1 MDEFQEI
8 LQDFLIE
15 SFELIEQLDQDL
27 VELESRPDDL
37 DLLNR
42 IFRVAHTIKGASSF
56 LNFDVLTHLTHHMEN
71 LLNMARHGD
80 LVIDADVM
88 DVILESIDLMKALLV
103 RIRDSG
109 ADAGL
114 EVGQCVE
121 RLDAVA
127 NGTPLSSVTETV
139 TVTASETVVAVEPQT
154 DAEEEAD
161 YSGMSEAEVEAEIE
175 RLIAQR
181 QAEDAAKRAN
191 KANSS
196 APVEEEPDYE
206 GMDDAEVEAE
216 IERLLAKRQAEDA
229 AKRAQKAAETSTAP
243 SVAAPVAAP
252 ITSEP
257 MPQSEPIPAPV
268 PVAPAA
274 PAVQPKVEAKPA
286 TPVAR
291 RAAEPK
297 EEGENRG
304 GGAVEQ
310 TIRVDVKR
318 LDHLMN
324 LIGEL
329 VLGKNRLIKINDDV
343 EERYE
348 GEAFLEEL
356 NQVVSI
362 VSLVTTD
369 LQIAVMKTRMLPIG
383 KVFNKFPRMIRDLSR
398 ELNKKIELEITGEE
412 TELDK
417 SIVEEIGDPLVHII
431 RNSCDH
437 GIETPDV
444 RLSSGKEETGTI
456 HLKAYHEGNHI
467 VIQIIDDG
475 KGLDAEMLKLKSIEK
490 GIITEKEAEGMSEKE
505 AFGLIFRPGFS
516 TAAQVTSVSGRGVG
530 MDVVKTNI
538 EKLNGMIDID
548 SEVGKGTSMKLKI
561 PLTLAIIQALLVG
574 VQEEYY
580 AIPLASVLE
589 TVRISKDE
597 IYTVESRSV
606 MRLRD
611 EVLSLVHIGDI
622 FEVER
627 VFDNSEHA
635 YVVVLGLA
643 ESKIGLIVDSLV
655 GQEEIVIKSLGEYL
669 KGIEGIAGA
678 TIRGDGGVTLIV
690 DVAALMQMAKSV
702 KSTVGQESAEAKGRL
717 GVKNKPSDYKV
728 MIVDD
733 SKTDRTIMRK
743 SLEPM
748 GITLVEATDGIEALN
763 ILKQADHTF
772 DAMLIDIEMP
782 RMDGYSLAAEI
793 KKYNKYKN
801 LPLIAVTSRTGKA
814 DRMRGVESG
823 MVEYIT
829 KPYSSEYL
837 MNVVKRNIKFN
848 EGL

>member
-1 MDEFQEI
+1 MDEFEEI

-80 LVIDADVM
+80 LTIDADVM

-103 RIRDSG
+103 RIRDRGVDS
-109 ADAGL
+109 GL
-114 EVGQCVE
+114 EVTHCVE

-127 NGTPLSSVTETV
+127 NGTPLSAVAEAPAPAPEPEV
-139 TVTASETVVAVEPQT
+139 AASPVQE
-154 DAEEEAD
+154 DEEAD

-175 RLIAQR
+175 RLIAVR
-181 QAEDAAKRAN
+181 QAEDAAKRAH
-191 KANSS
+191 KAPP
-196 APVEEEPDYE
+196 ATPMAEEEEPDYS
-206 GMDDAEVEAE
+206 GMSEEEVEAE
-216 IERLLAKRQAEDA
+216 IERLIAVRQAEDA
-229 AKRAQKAAETSTAP
+229 AKRAQKSVEPEAP
-243 SVAAPVAAP
+243 KAPPAPVAVTPVAAP
-252 ITSEP
+252 KVE
-257 MPQSEPIPAPV
+257 V
-268 PVAPAA
+268 VAPKVA
-274 PAVQPKVEAKPA
+274 PTPRKV
-286 TPVAR
+286 
-291 RAAEPK
+291 EPK
-297 EEGENRG
+297 EDGESRG
-304 GGAVEQ
+304 GAAVEQ

-444 RLSSGKEETGTI
+444 RLVSGKEEGGTI

-475 KGLDAEMLKLKSIEK
+475 KGLDADMLKSKSIEK
-490 GIITEKEAEGMSEKE
+490 GIITEKEADGMTEKE

-702 KSTVGQESAEAKGRL
+702 KSTVGQESAESKGRL
-717 GVKNKPSDYKV
+717 GVKNKASDYTV

-743 SLEPM
+743 ALEPM
-748 GITLVEATDGIEALN
+748 GITLVEAIDGVEALN
-763 ILKQADHTF
+763 VLKQGEYMF
-772 DAMLIDIEMP
+772 DAMLVDIEMP
-782 RMDGYSLAAEI
+782 RMDGYTLAAEI

-823 MVEYIT
+823 MIEYIT
-829 KPYSSEYL
+829 KPYSPEYL

>member
-8 LQDFLIE
+8 LQDFLVE
-15 SFELIEQLDQDL
+15 SFELVEKLDEDL
-27 VELESRPDDL
+27 VELESNPEDL
-37 DLLNR
+37 ELLNG
-42 IFRVAHTIKGASSF
+42 IFRVAHTVKGASSF
-56 LNFDVLTHLTHHMEN
+56 LNFDVLTHLTHHMEDV
-71 LLNMARHGD
+71 LNRARHGE
-80 LVIDADVM
+80 LTITPDVM
-88 DVILESIDLMKALLV
+88 DVILESVDLMKALLEK
-103 RIRDSG
+103 IRDTSSDDG
-109 ADAGL
+109 IDVSA
-114 EVGQCVE
+114 CVA
-121 RLDAVA
+121 RLDKITGGTGEVETPVAVA
-127 NGTPLSSVTETV
+127 PVKETV
-139 TVTASETVVAVEPQT
+139 EETPAQESSS
-154 DAEEEAD
+154 DDEDEID
-161 YSGMSEAEVEAEIE
+161 YDSMSPE
-175 RLIAQR
+175 
-181 QAEDAAKRAN
+181 
-191 KANSS
+191 
-196 APVEEEPDYE
+196 
-206 GMDDAEVEAE
+206 EVEAE
-216 IERLLAKRQAEDA
+216 IERLLSERQEEDRKKREAKIAAGEAVPEMPKAEDEEES
-229 AKRAQKAAETSTAP
+229 KE
-243 SVAAPVAAP
+243 
-252 ITSEP
+252 
-257 MPQSEPIPAPV
+257 
-268 PVAPAA
+268 
-274 PAVQPKVEAKPA
+274 
-286 TPVAR
+286 
-291 RAAEPK
+291 EPK
-297 EEGENRG
+297 EEAPKKAAPAPTPAPTVQKQTKKEEPK
-304 GGAVEQ
+304 AAAPAKKAPAQVEQ

-329 VLGKNRLIKINDDV
+329 VLAKNRLIKINDDV

-348 GEAFLEEL
+348 GEEFLEEL

-398 ELNKKIELEITGEE
+398 ELNKKIELVISGED

-437 GIETPDV
+437 GIELPEERV
-444 RLSSGKEETGTI
+444 AKGKPEMGTI
-456 HLKAYHEGNHI
+456 ALKAYNEGNQI
-467 VIQIIDDG
+467 VIQIDDDG
-475 KGLDAEMLKLKSIEK
+475 KGLDPEMLKSKSLEK
-490 GIITEKEAEGMSEKE
+490 GIITEKEADSMSDKE
-505 AFGLIFRPGFS
+505 AYTLIFRPGFS
-516 TAAQVTSVSGRGVG
+516 TAAQVTNVSGRGVG

-597 IYTVESRSV
+597 IYTVEGKSV

-627 VFDNSEHA
+627 ILDASEHA
-635 YVVVLGLA
+635 YVVVLGLGT
-643 ESKIGLIVDSLV
+643 SKLGLIVDTLV
-655 GQEEIVIKSLGEYL
+655 GQEEIVIKSLGDYL

-690 DVAALMQMAKSV
+690 DVVALMDIAKNV
-702 KSTVGQESAEAKGRL
+702 KVSALSEDQNSAVSKE
-717 GVKNKPSDYKV
+717 KTKPSDYVV

-733 SKTDRTIMRK
+733 SKTDRLIMRK
-743 SLEPM
+743 ALEPM
-748 GITLVEATDGIEALN
+748 GITLVEAGDGQEALN
-763 ILKQADHTF
+763 ILKAGDYNF

-782 RMDGYSLAAEI
+782 RMDGYSLASEI
-793 KKYNKYKN
+793 KKYNRYKN
-801 LPLIAVTSRTGKA
+801 LPLIAVTSRTSKS

-829 KPYSSEYL
+829 KPYSADYLASVVQRNVNFKSEFL
-837 MNVVKRNIKFN
+837 
-848 EGL
+848 